1 MYSTSEMLTNIYR
14 TIFVFIS
21 LYFADPD
28 ECYLCAISSLQY
40 ALYTKCIELCDQ
52 IISKIKS
59 VPCGQVNL
67 IRGKAYAHIHQRQ
80 LWHILNKRMLD
91 VAVPWK
97 TGDFVDR
104 CASNAKKAIGDLGF
118 ALDQGVLDEDGSYLL
133 DMAMINHVLIK
144 KQLDDCHRCLL
155 CRRRGVKLL
164 KSHTIPKFILQE
176 MTNQSSKK
184 CKELGIEVDGL
195 DFCQN
200 VSGHFK
206 FDSSKKALIYTLLC
220 ARCEQRLS
228 QNGENQFQDQFI
240 PPIYSGSNEI
250 QNVVYD
256 SNAYSFCLG
265 ILFRSFVNDSFF
277 HFANADEIYSLFVA
291 CRQHLIQLPAKI
303 TEKKDIPNP
312 PPVVGMRQISL
323 PNAYLIINPS
333 KLHIPNFNLSYL
345 VGYMVFGAGTL
356 FLSTPLNREPKNHLC
371 HAAVVHM
378 AVCNIIVPFT
388 PAQTAPLDD
397 SYRILPQGG
406 VYPVLPEISRW
417 NGTPPGVFK
426 AIVNGSICGM
436 RQYQQVLSGLK
447 TTKGDS
453 SKADTCIKS
462 VEQLCD
468 SFLLERGPIIDM
480 TSLESMSIPPEEA
493 ELISLFV
500 STKSNIQVSLLP
512 EDFGVIR
519 SPPKLILREG
529 YMLLY
534 HIHDDD
540 TNITYFFTANP
551 SDILNGKLIVI
562 MTVTEEA
569 DNYQRVEGV
578 HVHIKKDSSV
588 CVTGYLQEP
597 TTETLKRIQYSRLS
611 TVTERV
617 IKAVNILLQRC
628 GSPSTFIHCA
638 SIQTRL
644 AKENMILPLIVK

>member
-1 MYSTSEMLTNIYR
+1 M
-14 TIFVFIS
+14 FAFIS

-28 ECYLCAISSLQY
+28 ECYLCAISNLQY
-40 ALYTKCIELCDQ
+40 ALYTRCIELCDQ

-80 LWHILNKRMLD
+80 LWHILSNRMLD

-118 ALDQGVLDEDGSYLL
+118 ALDKGVLDEDGSYLL
-133 DMAMINHVLIK
+133 DMAMIDHVLIK

-164 KSHTIPKFILQE
+164 KSHTIPKFIVQE
-176 MTNQSSKK
+176 MNNQNSKAF
-184 CKELGIEVDGL
+184 KELGIDIDGL
-195 DFCQN
+195 DLVSN
-200 VSGHFK
+200 ASGHFK
-206 FDSSKKALIYTLLC
+206 LDSSKQFLRYTLLC

-228 QNGENQFQDQFI
+228 QNGENQFQDEFI

-250 QNVVYD
+250 QNVIYD

-265 ILFRSFVNDSFF
+265 ILFRSFVNNAFI
-277 HFANADEIYSLFVA
+277 HFTNADEVYSLFVA

-303 TEKKDIPNP
+303 TEKNNIPNP
-312 PPVVGMRQISL
+312 PPVVGMREISL
-323 PNAYLIINPS
+323 PDAYLIISPS
-333 KLHIPNFNLSYL
+333 TLHIPNSDVIYL
-345 VGYMVFGAGTL
+345 NRCMTSGTSTW
-356 FLSTPLNREPKNHLC
+356 FLSTPLNREQKTRLC
-371 HAAVVHM
+371 HATIVHM

-397 SYRILPQGG
+397 SYRIHPEGG
-406 VYPVLPEISRW
+406 VYPVLPEIQRW
-417 NGTPPGVFK
+417 NATPPGVFQ
-426 AIVNGSICGM
+426 AIVNSSVCSL

-453 SKADTCIKS
+453 RKADTFIKNF
-462 VEQLCD
+462 EHICD
-468 SFLLERGPIIDM
+468 SLMLERGPIDIA
-480 TSLESMSIPPEEA
+480 SLESMSITPEEA
-493 ELISLFV
+493 ELISLFL
-500 STKSNIQVSLLP
+500 SKSNIQVELLP
-512 EDFGVIR
+512 EDFSVVR

-551 SDILNGKLIVI
+551 SDILSGKLIVI
-562 MTVTEEA
+562 MTVEEET

-597 TTETLKRIQYSRLS
+597 TTETLKQSQYSRFS

-628 GSPSTFIHCA
+628 GSPSTFILCA

-644 AKENMILPLIVK
+644 AKENMILTLIV